1 MFGMEQKE
9 RVRRHSNTRFQQ
21 SASLGLKS
29 LDIDIIGVQA
39 VALAKRFAVT
49 TR

>member
-1 MFGMEQKE
+1 MFGMNAA
-9 RVRRHSNTRFQQ
+9 VPRHSNTRFQQ

-29 LDIDIIGVQA
+29 LDNHIIGGQA
-39 VALAKRFAVT
+39 VSLAKRFAVT